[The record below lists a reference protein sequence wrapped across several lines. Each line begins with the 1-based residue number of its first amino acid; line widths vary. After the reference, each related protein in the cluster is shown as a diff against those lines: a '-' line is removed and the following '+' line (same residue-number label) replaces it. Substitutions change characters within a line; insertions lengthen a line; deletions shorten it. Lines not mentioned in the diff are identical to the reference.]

1 VSDAFVASAVAA
13 ATEVG
18 RRAGLPHDDPQVLA
32 ARANVLVR
40 MGPVV
45 ARVPATTRIA
55 RADTAERLACDLALS
70 AFLAERNAPVIPPW
84 GEPEPH
90 FARGLPVTLWP
101 FTRHDPKTVF
111 GHAEIARL
119 LARLHEALRDY
130 PGELPAGPVAELNSW
145 LDLLADEL
153 PADRLRAMAAEIVLT
168 GPVQALHG
176 DAHAG
181 NVLAT
186 PDGPRWLDFED
197 TWRGPVGWDLACL
210 THGRGLDGS
219 AAAET
224 LAAYPGAKP
233 DLAPFL
239 ALRNLYAVCWRFVI
253 ARRFPDRR
261 DEARAALAK
270 IVGGAA

>member
-1 VSDAFVASAVAA
+1 VSDVFVAAALAA

-18 RRAGLPHDDPQVLA
+18 RRAGLPHDNPEVLA

-84 GEPEPH
+84 GEPKPH
-90 FARGLPVTLWP
+90 FARDLPVTLWP
-101 FTRHDPKTVF
+101 FTRHNPETVF
-111 GHAEIARL
+111 RPTEIAHL
-119 LARLHEALRDY
+119 LATLHETLRDY
-130 PGELPAGPVAELNSW
+130 PGELPAGPVAELDRW

-153 PADRLRAMAAEIVLT
+153 PVDQLRAMAAKIVLT
-168 GPVQALHG
+168 GPVQPLHG
-176 DAHAG
+176 DAHTG
-181 NVLAT
+181 NILAT

-210 THGRGLDGS
+210 AFGRGGS
-219 AAAET
+219 AAV
-224 LAAYPGAKP
+224 AAYPGVQP

-239 ALRNLYAVCWRFVI
+239 TLRNLYSVCWRFVI

-270 IVGGAA
+270 FVGAAG